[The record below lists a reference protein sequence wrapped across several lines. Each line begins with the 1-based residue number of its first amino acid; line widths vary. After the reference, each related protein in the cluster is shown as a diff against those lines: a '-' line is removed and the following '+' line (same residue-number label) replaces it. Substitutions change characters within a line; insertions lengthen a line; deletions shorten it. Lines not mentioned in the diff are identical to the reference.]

1 MADLLPIHGIYNG
14 ALITDYIRT
23 SDVYGETGDMQAK
36 VGIKRIKDA
45 DLSGNEVIVPVKE
58 VLRTGAVSRITI
70 RYKITGGKRKSAKIL
85 VNKLKMPGVFGE
97 VAANTLENVQY
108 KVGTLTK
115 GTITSVGIARR
126 ATSY

>member
-14 ALITDYIRT
+14 AVITDYIRT
-23 SDVYGETGDMQAK
+23 SDVYGETGDMQTK

-58 VLRTGAVSRITI
+58 VLRTGAVVRITI
-70 RYKITGGKRKSAKIL
+70 RYKTTAGKKKSARLL

-97 VAANTLENVQY
+97 TPANTLENVQY
-108 KVGTLTK
+108 KVGTVAK
-115 GTITSVGIARR
+115 GAITSVGIGRR